1 MNRFFVLLVIAIFN
15 GSWAVS
21 ESAAQRFDELPGPG
35 PGKQVVDQARVI
47 PDFAKAQLEALADEI
62 SRFRQSELVVL
73 TVQDAQGL
81 PPDEYAV
88 AYFNKWGIGE
98 DSNNNGLLVF
108 AAMKQRRAFIALG
121 DGLKSEANFAKS
133 RQIAKSK
140 MVSRFKRNDP
150 GGAMFGG
157 GFAAAREILGYSDLA
172 DRLELETNSERRLR
186 LGNEQEPSFLFLF
199 LGGGGILGLVA
210 AMFLWSR
217 HKVRYGQRHCK
228 LCKADMVLLDEQQ
241 DDDYL
246 NSPEQLEERLG
257 SVDYDVWACM
267 QCEHV
272 LKFRYGS
279 WFTHYSR
286 CQKCRYHT
294 ANKVTST
301 IRAAT
306 TRRGGKVKVTETC
319 RNCDYHETY
328 TYSTPKLPK
337 PNSGSK
343 RNRGW
348 ISTGGSSGGG
358 FGGGGFG
365 GGGGGFG
372 GGGSSSG
379 GGGASW

>member
-1 MNRFFVLLVIAIFN
+1 MNRFTKIFVTSIFV
-15 GSWAVS
+15 GMQFVGDVT
-21 ESAAQRFDELPGPG
+21 AQRFDELPGPSSG
-35 PGKQVVDQARVI
+35 GQVVDYARVL
-47 PDFAKAQLEALADEI
+47 PEFAKSQLEALADEI
-62 SRFRQSELVVL
+62 SRFENSELVVL

-98 DSNNNGLLVF
+98 EFNNNGILVF
-108 AAMKQRRAFIALG
+108 AALNQRRAFIALG
-121 DGLKSEANFAKS
+121 EGLKSDENYRKA
-133 RQIAKSK
+133 RDIARTK

-150 GGAMFGG
+150 AGAMFGG
-157 GFAAAREILGYSDLA
+157 GFAAAREILGYQELA
-172 DRLELETNSERRLR
+172 DRLELETNEERRVR
-186 LGNEQEPSFLFLF
+186 LGDEREPSFLFLF

-217 HKVRYGQRHCK
+217 YKVRYGQRHCK
-228 LCKADMVLLDEQQ
+228 LCQSDMVLLDEQQ
-241 DDDYL
+241 DDAHL
-246 NSPEQLEERLG
+246 NHAEQLEERLG
-257 SVDYDVWACM
+257 SVDYDVWACLN
-267 QCEHV
+267 CENV

-286 CQKCRYHT
+286 CPKCRYHT

-301 IRAAT
+301 LRAAT
-306 TRRGGKVKVTETC
+306 TSRGGKVKVTETC
-319 RNCDYHETY
+319 RNCDYHKTY

-337 PNSGSK
+337 PSSGSK

-348 ISTGGSSGGG
+348 VSTGGSSGGG

-365 GGGGGFG
+365 GGGFG